1 MLTKNNIT
9 DSMTQD
15 KNFNITKIRKDFP
28 ILDQKVHDKQL
39 VYLDNAATTQKP
51 KQVIDKVNEIYSLK
65 NSNIHRGVHYLSN
78 LLTEEYE
85 NSREVVRHFINAK
98 GKHEVIFTSG
108 TTHSINTV
116 AFSFGERYVHEGDEI
131 IISEMEHHA
140 NIVPWQML
148 CERKNAHLKVIPINE
163 KGELILDKFDE
174 LLSDKTRIIAVNH
187 VSNTLGTIN
196 DIQTIIQKA
205 HEKNIPVLIDGAQSI
220 QHEKVDVQALDC
232 DFYVFS
238 GHKVY
243 GPNGSGVLYG
253 KEKWL
258 EEMPPYQTGGEMIQ
272 NVSFEKTTFN
282 ELPFKFEAGT
292 PNYVGAIGTA
302 EALKYMEDIGF
313 DAILNHEHE
322 LLNYATKKLKSIDGL
337 KIYGEADHK
346 ISVISFLID
355 NIHHYD
361 AGMVLDK
368 LGIAVRTGHHCT
380 EPVIKHFNIDGTVRA
395 SFAIYSTKEEVD
407 ALFDGLM
414 RVKQMFG

>member
-1 MLTKNNIT
+1 
-9 DSMTQD
+9 MTQD
-15 KNFNITKIRKDFP
+15 KNFDITKIRKDFP

-98 GKHEVIFTSG
+98 EKHEIIFTSG

-148 CERKNAHLKVIPINE
+148 CERKNAHLKVIPIND

-174 LLSDKTRIIAVNH
+174 LLSEKTRIISVNH

-196 DIQTIIQKA
+196 DIQTIIKKA

-232 DFYVFS
+232 DFFVFS

-302 EALKYMEDIGF
+302 EALKYMKDIGF
-313 DAILNHEHE
+313 DDILNHEHE

-407 ALFDGLM
+407 ALYDGLM
-414 RVKQMFG
+414 KVKQMFG